1 MPASKIE
8 HKNFLTEHCSSICF
22 NCNYVQIISKTK
34 IGYDQSGFPYL
45 GIKDILNALDRR
57 RLHSFTFFL
66 FCLSASRSIFLLSHI
81 VVFS

>member
-34 IGYDQSGFPYL
+34 IGYEQSGFPCL
-45 GIKDILNALDRR
+45 GIRYIFNDLGLQD
-57 RLHSFTFFL
+57 FTLYLFL
-66 FCLSASRSIFLLSHI
+66 FCFSASRSIFLFSHI